1 MIRQDK
7 ITFLI
12 STFELP
18 ELYSS
23 LSSNESVHNNQF
35 HVSNYTDRI
44 FKRIGIISR
53 SEKKSSKLLTQYL
66 PVNKHAFLKKSLFYF
81 SKDYCLENNPLCQ
94 NCYLDLCCDYYN
106 KKNDWIE

>member
-12 STFELP
+12 STLEGP

-23 LSSNESVHNNQF
+23 LVLNEFIHENNFDVPQ
-35 HVSNYTDRI
+35 YIDRI
-44 FKRIGIISR
+44 LKRIGIISKL
-53 SEKKSSKLLTQYL
+53 EKKPSKLLTQYI
-66 PVNKHAFLKKSLFYF
+66 PVNRHIFLKKALLQF
-81 SKDYCLENNPLCQ
+81 SKDYCLKDMPICDG
-94 NCYLDLCCDYYN
+94 CYFDRCCDYFN